1 EHPLYRVRAMQAQ
14 PGQVVLAGEH
24 VVAGVTELVQQELEP
39 QLVDLVDGDE
49 QQLVVRRRVGD
60 RDLLVEH
67 LRNAQIAAVRQPP
80 ALLAEPPVP
89 ISHAADH
96 ISAGAGGASRGSW
109 WMRTASRRRPAR
121 RR

>member
-1 EHPLYRVRAMQAQ
+1 
-14 PGQVVLAGEH
+14 

-49 QQLVVRRRVGD
+49 QQLVVRRRVRD

-67 LRNAQIAAVRQPP
+67 LGNAQVAAVRQPP

-89 ISHAADH
+89 IRHAADH
-96 ISAGAGGASRGSW
+96 IRPAPNQVRSRDL
-109 WMRTASRRRPAR
+109 RRRSHPR
-121 RR
+121 DPGTP